1 MTARLPVTALLA
13 AILAAGALAGC
24 GGSGSPKLIP
34 AGSAEALDGSIQEVA
49 DATAAGD
56 CGAAERALATAE
68 DQLASLPRSVDT
80 QLKERIGEGL
90 QQLEATV
97 PAQCREA
104 KPKTTTTEPTTTE
117 PTTTTTEPTTTET
130 TTTTTRTTTTTTPT
144 TPTTT
149 PDNGGITPGGSGG
162 AGQ

>member
-1 MTARLPVTALLA
+1 MTARRSVPALFA
-13 AILAAGALAGC
+13 AILVAGALAGC

-49 DATAAGD
+49 DATASGD
-56 CGAAERALATAE
+56 CGAAERALATAG

-97 PAQCREA
+97 PTQCREA
-104 KPKTTTTEPTTTE
+104 KPKTTTTETTTTE
-117 PTTTTTEPTTTET
+117 PTTTTTEPTTET

>member
-1 MTARLPVTALLA
+1 MKARLPVTALLA
-13 AILAAGALAGC
+13 ALVAAGALAGC

-34 AGSAEALDGSIQEVA
+34 ADSADALDGSIQEVA

-56 CGAAERALATAE
+56 CGAAESALATAE

-80 QLKERIGEGL
+80 QLKERIAEGL

-104 KPKTTTTEPTTTE
+104 KPKTTQTTTTE
-117 PTTTTTEPTTTET
+117 PTTTTTTTEPTTET

>member
-1 MTARLPVTALLA
+1 MTARISVTALLA
-13 AILAAGALAGC
+13 AVATAAVLSGC
-24 GGSGSPKLIP
+24 GSSGSAKLIP
-34 AGSAEALDGSIQEVA
+34 ADSADALDGSIQEVS

-56 CGAAERALATAE
+56 CAKAQAALSTAE
-68 DQLASLPRSVDT
+68 NQFASLPKSVDA
-80 QLKERIGEGL
+80 QLRARISEGL
-90 QQLEATV
+90 RQLADTV

-104 KPKTTTTEPTTTE
+104 KPNTTPTTTTE
-117 PTTTTTEPTTTET
+117 PTTTTTTTEPTTSTQT
-130 TTTTTRTTTTTTPT
+130 TTTTTRTTTTTPT

>member
-1 MTARLPVTALLA
+1 MTARRSVTALFA
-13 AILAAGALAGC
+13 AIVAAGVLAGC

-34 AGSAEALDGSIQEVA
+34 ADSADALDGSIQEVA

-56 CGAAERALATAE
+56 CGAAESALATAE
-68 DQLASLPRSVDT
+68 NQLAALPRSVDT
-80 QLKERIGEGL
+80 QLKERIAEGL

-104 KPKTTTTEPTTTE
+104 KPKTTQTTTTE
-117 PTTTTTEPTTTET
+117 PTTTTTTTEPTTET

>member
-1 MTARLPVTALLA
+1 MTARLSVTALLA
-13 AILAAGALAGC
+13 AIVVAGALAGC

-34 AGSAEALDGSIQEVA
+34 ADSAEALDGSIQEVA
-49 DATAAGD
+49 DATASGD
-56 CGAAERALATAE
+56 CGAAESALATAE
-68 DQLASLPRSVDT
+68 NQLAALPRSVDT
-80 QLKERIGEGL
+80 QLKERIAEGL

-104 KPKTTTTEPTTTE
+104 KPKTTQTTTTE
-117 PTTTTTEPTTTET
+117 PTTTTTTTEPTTET

>member
-1 MTARLPVTALLA
+1 MTARLSVTALLA

-24 GGSGSPKLIP
+24 GGSSSPKLIP
-34 AGSAEALDGSIQEVA
+34 ADSAEALDGSIQEVA

-56 CGAAERALATAE
+56 CGAAESALATAE
-68 DQLASLPRSVDT
+68 NQLAALPRSVDT
-80 QLKERIGEGL
+80 QLKERISEGL

-104 KPKTTTTEPTTTE
+104 KPKTTQTTTTE
-117 PTTTTTEPTTTET
+117 PTTTTTTTEPTTTRT

-162 AGQ
+162 SGQ

>member
-1 MTARLPVTALLA
+1 MTARLSVTALLA
-13 AILAAGALAGC
+13 AIVAAGALAGC

-34 AGSAEALDGSIQEVA
+34 ADSAEALDGSIQEVA

-56 CGAAERALATAE
+56 CGAAESALATAE
-68 DQLASLPRSVDT
+68 NQLAALPRAVDT
-80 QLKERIGEGL
+80 QLKERIAEGL

-104 KPKTTTTEPTTTE
+104 KPKTTETTTTE
-117 PTTTTTEPTTTET
+117 PTTTTTTTEPTTET

-144 TPTTT
+144 TPPTT

>member
-1 MTARLPVTALLA
+1 MTARISVTAFLA
-13 AILAAGALAGC
+13 AIVAAGALAGC

-34 AGSAEALDGSIQEVA
+34 ADSAEALDGSIQQVA

-56 CGAAERALATAE
+56 CGGAESALATAE
-68 DQLASLPRSVDT
+68 NQLASLPRSVDT
-80 QLKERIGEGL
+80 QLKERISEGL

-104 KPKTTTTEPTTTE
+104 KPKTTPKTTTE
-117 PTTTTTEPTTTET
+117 PTTTTTTTGPTTET

>member
-1 MTARLPVTALLA
+1 MTARLSVTALLA
-13 AILAAGALAGC
+13 AVLASGALAGC

-34 AGSAEALDGSIQEVA
+34 ADSAEALDGSIQEVA
-49 DATAAGD
+49 DATASGD
-56 CGAAERALATAE
+56 CGAAESALVTAE

-90 QQLEATV
+90 RQLEATV

-117 PTTTTTEPTTTET
+117 PTTTTTEPTTET

-149 PDNGGITPGGSGG
+149 PDTGGITPGGSGG

>member
-1 MTARLPVTALLA
+1 MTARISVTALLA
-13 AILAAGALAGC
+13 AIVAAGALSGC

-34 AGSAEALDGSIQEVA
+34 ADSAEALDGSIQQVA

-56 CGAAERALATAE
+56 CGAAESALATAE
-68 DQLASLPRSVDT
+68 NQLASLPRSVDT
-80 QLKERIGEGL
+80 QLKERISEGL

-104 KPKTTTTEPTTTE
+104 KPKTTPTTTTE
-117 PTTTTTEPTTTET
+117 PTTTTTTTEPTTQT

>member
-1 MTARLPVTALLA
+1 MTARLSVTALLA
-13 AILAAGALAGC
+13 AIVAAGALAGC

-34 AGSAEALDGSIQEVA
+34 ADSAEALDGAIQEVA

-56 CGAAERALATAE
+56 CGAAGSALATAE
-68 DQLASLPRSVDT
+68 NQLAALPRAVDT
-80 QLKERIGEGL
+80 QLKERIAEGL

-104 KPKTTTTEPTTTE
+104 KPKTTQTTTTE
-117 PTTTTTEPTTTET
+117 PTTTTTTTEPTTET